1 MQLFNLIKRLQQKN
15 VSTCEAHSNFYTIL
29 GNLASEVR
37 SSNIKSFNK
46 NKIIFAGHS
55 MGASAA
61 IAASRAYSYNVAT
74 IAFTPCVYY
83 DHNQPGLPNPTLLL
97 ETNDYN
103 VKGKDLRSVCD
114 WETRY
119 RIIRTSS
126 NQNSIYAK
134 PDSKSHESSFTWKF
148 SDFATDYLDC
158 LLKLRS
164 ACSKL
169 NNRVGWRY

>member
-1 MQLFNLIKRLQQKN
+1 MSLFNLIKRLQQKN
-15 VSTCEAHSNFYTIL
+15 VETCEAHSNFYTIL

-97 ETNDYN
+97 ESNDYN

-134 PDSKSHESSFTWKF
+134 TRQQI
-148 SDFATDYLDC
+148 T
-158 LLKLRS
+158 
-164 ACSKL
+164 
-169 NNRVGWRY
+169 